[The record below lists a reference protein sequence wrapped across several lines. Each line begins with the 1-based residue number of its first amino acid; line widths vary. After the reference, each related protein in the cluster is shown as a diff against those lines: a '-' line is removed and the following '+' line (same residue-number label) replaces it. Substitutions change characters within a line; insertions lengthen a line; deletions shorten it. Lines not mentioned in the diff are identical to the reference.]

1 MHRPIWSS
9 YMMGGICKMKRDVR
23 VTLDIKNYKPLGEV
37 VFDYLRESILN
48 GDLKPGER
56 LMEITLA
63 DQLGVSRTPV
73 REAIRKL
80 EKEKFVEMIP
90 RKGAY
95 VADLTAKDILDV
107 LEIRINLEGFA
118 SGLAAERITTQEQE
132 ELGQILEKFNACLE
146 NMDRPGM
153 IEKDNEFHDMIFS
166 ATRNNKLIQ
175 IVKELHDQFQRFR
188 LIYFNEFDNYI
199 ELQTW
204 HEKIYQAIMDRN
216 VEKATLYA
224 EEHVKLIREIVV
236 KWKDHQPQGQV

>member
-1 MHRPIWSS
+1 
-9 YMMGGICKMKRDVR
+9 MKSGKIA
-23 VTLDIKNYKPLGEV
+23 LELKNYKPLGEV

-48 GDLKPGER
+48 GELKPGER
-56 LMEITLA
+56 LMEIALA
-63 DQLGVSRTPV
+63 DQMGVSRTPV

-118 SGLAAERITTQEQE
+118 SSLAAERMTTE
-132 ELGQILEKFNACLE
+132 EMEEMGRILEAFNYCLE
-146 NMDRPGM
+146 TMDRAGM
-153 IEKDNEFHDMIFS
+153 IEKDNEFHDTIFNS
-166 ATRNNKLIQ
+166 TRNNKLIE

-188 LIYFNEFDNYI
+188 LIYFNEFDNYM

-204 HEKIYQAIMDRN
+204 HGKIYQAISARDRDRSR
-216 VEKATLYA
+216 EYA

-236 KWKDHQPQGQV
+236 KWKENQVNYR